1 MVGSS
6 DGDGKNLL
14 IASGQPKTAAE
25 AGSTLSFATVEGN
38 GDRARKTRMY
48 ISPEGNVGI
57 DDVLPDERLCVGG
70 SIKANRLKGYEDNP
84 QIILESQQASLIAS
98 DGSDYT
104 PTQPNSIA
112 TKQTVDDKIW
122 VGSTAD
128 YMALTKKPT
137 TLYCLTD

>member
-1 MVGSS
+1 M
-6 DGDGKNLL
+6 L
-14 IASGQPKTAAE
+14 ISSGQPKTADE
-25 AGSTLSFATVEGN
+25 AGSSLSFATVAGN
-38 GDRARKTRMY
+38 GDRARKTRIY

-57 DDVLPDERLCVGG
+57 DNVNPDERLCVGG
-70 SIKANRLKGYEDNP
+70 SIKTSRIKGNFENP
-84 QIILESQQASLIAS
+84 QLIFESQQASITAS

-122 VGSTAD
+122 VGTTAQ
-128 YMALTKKPT
+128 YQAISEKNPK